1 MIPFDD
7 ASVDAL
13 DIRTRNRLSR
23 RWEERIRSELEV
35 GLAFA
40 DLAQR
45 LCEVNADAK
54 VLQMTREA
62 AEQERRHAEICH
74 RLAERYGART
84 VSMPALERVAPRF
97 GYDDERLEVLFEIA
111 GMCCVNESIAAVWLR
126 RCAELAETPLART
139 VNQLHLREEVMHAR
153 LGWAHLA
160 SSAVDAAMR
169 RELGGR
175 LDGVIAVNV
184 AQWVAEEKH
193 LGEGVPEHGYP
204 SVADTRA
211 LVAHTVRTIVRPGFA
226 HVGVML

>member
-7 ASVDAL
+7 ASVDML
-13 DIRTRNRLSR
+13 DASTRERLSQ
-23 RWEERIRSELEV
+23 RWEERVRSELEV
-35 GLAFA
+35 GLAFE
-40 DLAQR
+40 DLAMR
-45 LCEVNADAK
+45 LRDVDAETT
-54 VLQMTREA
+54 VIEMAREA
-62 AEQERRHAEICH
+62 SAQERRHAELCH

-160 SSAVDAAMR
+160 SSAVDASMR
-169 RELGGR
+169 RELAGR
-175 LDGVIAVNV
+175 LDDVIAVNA
-184 AQWVAEEKH
+184 AQWIAEEKH
-193 LGEGVPEHGYP
+193 LGDGVPAHGYP
-204 SVADTRA
+204 SLDDTRA
-211 LVAHTVRTIVRPGFA
+211 LVEHALRTVIRPGFA
-226 HVGVML
+226 HVGVQ